1 VDGRYPHTAQE
12 DHRLM
17 NTWSSKGL
25 EGHWLWYK
33 KQLKKMRGMVQR
45 AKLKHW
51 VKMLVDT
58 DTQNP

>member
-1 VDGRYPHTAQE
+1 
-12 DHRLM
+12 M